1 MTVPG
6 ASGAGGQRRQS
17 ARDDGAT
24 DCFTPENVVGTH
36 AEPRFRF
43 EWADLRDTAHGPRAI
58 LPRYC
63 DHAES

>member
-6 ASGAGGQRRQS
+6 ASGAGGQARQS
-17 ARDDGAT
+17 ARYDGAT
-24 DCFTPENVVGTH
+24 DCVTSENVVGTH
-36 AEPRFRF
+36 AEPRFPF
-43 EWADLRDTAHGPRAI
+43 VWAYRRETAHGPRAI